1 MLNRVNGTR
10 CSLVTL
16 AVWGALMSPAY
27 SAGISE
33 LDEVLVKASRD
44 NSTESETKR
53 SVAVITRQQLD
64 EQQPDSVA
72 QALKY
77 QPNIEVGGGPRT
89 SNQQPVVRGLSG
101 NQVLQLVDGARQN
114 FNSGHRGAYQID
126 PELLEQID
134 VIKGPAS
141 SLWGSGAIG
150 GVVSQTTRDA
160 QDLLAPEQ
168 GFGAYVKQGHATVS
182 DQNKTSGAIY
192 GRLGEQV
199 DLLINGYYSDQNN
212 IRLGNGESLSDSS
225 ERTSGG
231 MIKVGWQLDENQRLT
246 LSQRRHDIDGTVP
259 GNPAETDAYDNPLV
273 DRDSKSD
280 HTALNYQLDPDS
292 EWLDL
297 DATLYYNRTNVDEHR
312 LIEQQRDNI
321 KYRSEGF
328 SVVNRSQLANID
340 WVYGADGFRDKSQ
353 GTREGDR
360 RPIPADGRTQV
371 VGSFVKADLSLAE
384 NWTLM
389 PGLRYDHFK
398 TEAKNLED
406 SKRSEHEWSKSL
418 ALSWQANDRLE
429 VIARYD
435 EAFRAPTSEEL
446 YTTGTHFNAGP
457 HSNTF
462 VAAPDLKPEKAKNKE
477 LLVRTN
483 FNDVLLDNDRLRVNG
498 SVFKN
503 DITDFIEQ
511 ILYDYLTWPDGQ
523 VIVTPDGDKL
533 PLKTTYTNVGKA
545 EIKGGELNAMYEW
558 QDLDLGLSY
567 GRTHSK
573 NKTTG
578 GTLSGV
584 PRAKWV
590 ASAGYWLLGDQLR
603 LGTQVTHSRGVT
615 FAGENKKT
623 GSAEVNEYNS
633 YTLWDLEARWFGR
646 GAVDGLE
653 VGVAVDNLTDR
664 YYRRAFSEL
673 YDPGRNVKLDALYR
687 F

>member
-16 AVWGALMSPAY
+16 AVWSALVSPAY

-77 QPNIEVGGGPRT
+77 QPNIEVGGGPRS

-160 QDLLAPEQ
+160 RDLLEPEQ
-168 GFGAYVKQGHATVS
+168 GFGAYVKQDHATVS

-212 IRLGNGESLSDSS
+212 IRLGNGQSLSDSS

-231 MIKVGWQLDENQRLT
+231 MIKVGWQLDEDQRLT
-246 LSQRRHDIDGTVP
+246 LSQRRHEIDGTVP
-259 GNPAETDAYDNPLV
+259 GNPAKDSKGNPVV
-273 DRDSKSD
+273 DRDSTSD
-280 HTALNYQLDPDS
+280 HTTLNYQLDPDS
-292 EWLDL
+292 DWLDL
-297 DATLYYNRTNVDEHR
+297 DATLYYNRTNVDEYR
-312 LIEQQRDNI
+312 VKQNERDNI

-353 GTREGDR
+353 GTREGSN
-360 RPIPADGRTQV
+360 RPTPADGRTQV
-371 VGSFVKADLSLAE
+371 VGSFVKADLPLAE
-384 NWTLM
+384 SWTLT

-418 ALSWQANDRLE
+418 ALSWQANDWLE
-429 VIARYD
+429 VVARYD

-446 YTTGTHFNAGP
+446 YTTGTHFGP
-457 HSNTF
+457 NTF
-462 VAAPDLKPEKAKNKE
+462 VPAPDLKPEKAKNKE
-477 LLVRTN
+477 LIARMS
-483 FNDVLLDNDRLRVNG
+483 FEDLLANNDRLKVNA
-498 SVFKN
+498 SLFKN
-503 DITDFIEQ
+503 DITDYIAQ
-511 ILYDYLTWPDGQ
+511 ITYNYIPIPGSKNQ
-523 VIVTPDGDKL
+523 L
-533 PLKTTYTNVGKA
+533 PLNTTYVNVGKA
-545 EIKGGELNAMYEW
+545 EIKGGELAASYRV
-558 QDLDLGLSY
+558 QDLDVGLSY
-567 GRTHSK
+567 GRMISK
-573 NKTTG
+573 DKSNG
-578 GTLSGV
+578 NPLEGV
-584 PRAKWV
+584 PADKWV
-590 ASAGYWLLGDQLR
+590 AQAGYWLLDDQLR
-603 LGTQVTHSRGVT
+603 LGAQATYTSSLQFIGEDQRGTSDAVY
-615 FAGENKKT
+615 EH
-623 GSAEVNEYNS
+623 
-633 YTLWDLEARWFGR
+633 YTLLDLEARWFGR

-653 VGVAVDNLTDR
+653 VGLAVDNLTDR

-673 YDPGRNVKLDALYR
+673 YDPGRNVKLAALYR

>member
-1 MLNRVNGTR
+1 
-10 CSLVTL
+10 
-16 AVWGALMSPAY
+16 MSPAY

-53 SVAVITRQQLD
+53 SVAVVTRQQLD

-77 QPNIEVGGGPRT
+77 QPNIEVGGGPRS

-160 QDLLAPEQ
+160 RDLLAPEQ

-225 ERTSGG
+225 ERTTGG
-231 MIKVGWQLDENQRLT
+231 MIKVGWQLDKDQRLT
-246 LSQRRHDIDGTVP
+246 LSQRRHEIDGTVP
-259 GNPAETDAYDNPLV
+259 GNPAKDSTGNPLV
-273 DRDSKSD
+273 ERDSSSD
-280 HTALNYQLDPDS
+280 HTTLNYQLDPDS

-312 LIEQQRDNI
+312 IVEQQRDNI

-353 GTREGDR
+353 GTREGTA
-360 RPIPADGRTQV
+360 RPTPADGRTQV
-371 VGSFVKADLSLAE
+371 VGSFIKADLPLAE
-384 NWTLM
+384 NWTLT

-406 SKRSEHEWSKSL
+406 SKRSEDAWSKSL
-418 ALSWQANDRLE
+418 ALGWQANDWLE
-429 VIARYD
+429 LVARYD
-435 EAFRAPTSEEL
+435 EAFRAPTGEEL
-446 YTTGTHFNAGP
+446 YTTGAHFEILPGVINE
-457 HSNTF
+457 F

-477 LLVRTN
+477 LLARMN
-483 FNDVLLDNDRLRVNG
+483 FENLLADNDRLKVNA
-498 SVFKN
+498 SLFKN
-503 DITDFIEQ
+503 DITDYIAQ
-511 ILYDYLTWPDGQ
+511 ITYGN
-523 VIVTPDGDKL
+523 IVL
-533 PLKTTYTNVGKA
+533 PGGMVLPIPNKTTYVNVGKA
-545 EIKGGELNAMYEW
+545 EIKGGEIAASYRV
-558 QDLDLGLSY
+558 QDLDVGLSY
-567 GRTHSK
+567 GRMISK
-573 NKTTG
+573 DKSNG
-578 GTLSGV
+578 HPLEGV
-584 PRAKWV
+584 PADKWV
-590 ASAGYWLLGDQLR
+590 AQAGYWLLDDQLR
-603 LGTQVTHSRGVT
+603 LGAQATYTSSLQFIGEDQRGTSDAVY
-615 FAGENKKT
+615 EH
-623 GSAEVNEYNS
+623 
-633 YTLWDLEARWFGR
+633 YTLLDLEARWFGR

-653 VGVAVDNLTDR
+653 VGLAVDNLTDR

-673 YDPGRNVKLDALYR
+673 YDPGRNVKLAALYR